1 MRDIAR
7 AVLRHRRLVLV
18 AWVVVLVA
26 GLPNLSRATGAFSQ
40 QFSVPGREGFETNAR
55 ILKLYGLDQ
64 TTEVIV
70 PVVTLPEGTTVDS
83 PGVKAQLAVADA
95 RIAAAAPGALVA
107 SYASTGDRAFV
118 SADGRTTYALVY
130 PHFKAGQGFNAGAL
144 DTTAI
149 RAALAAA
156 PVAGAGF
163 HVTGIGAL
171 SDSGGSGGGTAG
183 VLAEALVGGLGAL
196 LVLAF
201 VFASFV
207 ALVPILMAAFA
218 IVATFMLL
226 WLVTSF
232 AQVSF
237 IVTFLVALIGLGVAI
252 DYALLIVMR
261 WREERDKGFGN
272 DEAIENAM
280 ATAGSAVVFSG
291 TTVAIG
297 LLALVV
303 LPVPFLRSI
312 GYAGMLIPLVSVI
325 VALTALPAIL
335 STVGPKL
342 EWPRARREDKA
353 SRAWTHWGRFVVRRR
368 WVAATVGL
376 TILFALAFAATGIQ
390 LGNAKADS
398 LAKSGD
404 ARQGLVAL
412 ERAGIG
418 PGALTPFT
426 ALVADGSRAG
436 EAARR
441 LALVKGVR
449 ASVAP
454 ADWTSQ
460 GTALVAVFPNRDAN
474 TSWGRALNTRLKQ
487 AAHEVGATVGGSP
500 AQSAD
505 FVSAVYGS
513 FPLMIALVSL
523 LTFLLLARA
532 FRSLLLPLKA
542 VALNLLSVAA
552 AWGVLVIV
560 WQYGWGSHLIWGISG
575 TGAITEFIPLMVF
588 AFLFGLSMDY
598 EVFILARVREAYDE
612 TGSTDESIV
621 LGIGRT
627 GRLVTSAALILF
639 LAFSAL
645 ASGPEVIIKIFAT
658 GLAAGIILDATVV
671 RALTVPALVSLFG
684 RWNWWLP
691 KLPARILRVRPS
703 EAVPE
708 RS

>member
-40 QFSVPGREGFETNAR
+40 EFSVPGREGFETNAG
-55 ILKLYGLDQ
+55 ILRLYGIDQ
-64 TTEVIV
+64 TTDVIV
-70 PVVTLPEGTTVDS
+70 PVLTLPEGKTVDS
-83 PGVKAQLAVADA
+83 PGVKAQLAAADA
-95 RIAAAAPGALVA
+95 KIAAAAPGARVA
-107 SYASTGDRAFV
+107 SYASTGNRAFV
-118 SADGRTTYALVY
+118 SADGRTTFALVY
-130 PHFKAGQGFNAGAL
+130 PQRRPGQGFNAGAIE
-144 DTTAI
+144 TKAI

-156 PVAGAGF
+156 PVAGSGF

-171 SDSGGSGGGTAG
+171 SDAGGSGGGTAG
-183 VLAEALVGGLGAL
+183 VLVEALVGGLGAL

-201 VFASFV
+201 VFASFI

-261 WREERDKGFGN
+261 WREERDKGFEN

-353 SRAWTHWGRFVVRRR
+353 SRSWTAWGRFVVRRR

-376 TILFALAFAATGIQ
+376 TILVALAYAATGIQ

-412 ERAGIG
+412 ERSGIG

-426 ALVADGSRAG
+426 VLVPDGARAQ
-436 EAARR
+436 EAAKR
-441 LALVKGVR
+441 LAQVKGVR
-449 ASVAP
+449 ATVAP

-460 GTALVAVFPNRDAN
+460 GTALVTVFPNRDAN
-474 TSWGRALNTRLKQ
+474 TSWGRGLNTRLKQ
-487 AAHEVGATVGGSP
+487 AAHEVGASVGGSP

-505 FVSAVYGS
+505 FVAAVYGS
-513 FPLMIALVSL
+513 FPLMIGLVSL

-542 VALNLLSVAA
+542 VLLNLLSVAA
-552 AWGVLVIV
+552 AWGVLVLV
-560 WQYGWGSHLIWGISG
+560 WQNGWGSHLIWGISG

-645 ASGPEVIIKIFAT
+645 ASGPQVIIKIFAT

-691 KLPARILRVRPS
+691 KLPARLLRVRPS

-708 RS
+708 RP

>member
-1 MRDIAR
+1 MRRIAH
-7 AVLRHRRLVLV
+7 AVLAHRWLVLL
-18 AWVVVLVA
+18 AWVVVLVV
-26 GLPNLSRATGAFSQ
+26 GLPNLSHATGAFSQ
-40 QFSVPGREGFETNAR
+40 EFSVPGREGFETNAA
-55 ILKLYGLDQ
+55 ILRLYGIDQ
-64 TTEVIV
+64 TAEVIV
-70 PVVTLPEGTTVDS
+70 PVVTLPEGKTVDS
-83 PGVKAQLAVADA
+83 PGVKVQLAAADA
-95 RIAAAAPGALVA
+95 KIAAAAPGARVA
-107 SYASTGDRAFV
+107 SYPSTGNRGFV
-118 SADGRTTYALVY
+118 SADGRTTFALVY
-130 PHFKAGQGFNAGAL
+130 PKRIPGQGFNGGVIA
-144 DTTAI
+144 TKAI
-149 RAALAAA
+149 RSALGSA
-156 PVAGAGF
+156 PVEGQGF

-171 SDSGGSGGGTAG
+171 SDAGGSGGGTAG
-183 VLAEALVGGLGAL
+183 VLVEALVGGLGAL

-218 IVATFMLL
+218 IVSTFMLL
-226 WLVTSF
+226 WFVTTF

-261 WREERDKGFGN
+261 WREERDKGHEN

-297 LLALVV
+297 LLALIV

-335 STVGPKL
+335 SLVGPRL

-353 SRAWTHWGRFVVRRR
+353 SPAWTKWGQLVVRRR
-368 WVAATVGL
+368 WIAAAVGL
-376 TILFALAFAATGIQ
+376 TILFALAYAATGIR
-390 LGNAKADS
+390 LGNAKADA

-412 ERAGIG
+412 ERSGIG
-418 PGALTPFT
+418 PGPLTPFT
-426 ALVADGSRAG
+426 VLVKDGARAG
-436 EAARR
+436 EAAKR

-449 ASVAP
+449 AAVAP
-454 ADWTSQ
+454 ADWTSG
-460 GTALVAVFPNRDAN
+460 GTALVNVFPDRDAN
-474 TSWGRALNTRLKQ
+474 TSWGRGLNSRLKQ
-487 AAHEVGATVGGSP
+487 AAHEVGSTVGGSP

-552 AWGVLVIV
+552 AWGVLVLI
-560 WQYGWGSHLIWGISG
+560 WQYGWGSHLIWGIPG

-612 TGSTDESIV
+612 NGSTDESII

-639 LAFSAL
+639 LAFAAL
-645 ASGPEVIIKIFAT
+645 ASGPQVIIKIFAT

-691 KLPARILRVRPS
+691 RVPARLLRVRPS

-708 RS
+708 HS